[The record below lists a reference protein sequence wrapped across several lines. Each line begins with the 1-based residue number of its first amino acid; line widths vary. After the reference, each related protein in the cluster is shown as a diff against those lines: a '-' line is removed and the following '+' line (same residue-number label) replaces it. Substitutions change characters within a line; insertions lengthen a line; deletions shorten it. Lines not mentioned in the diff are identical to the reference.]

1 MTFSSRAVRSTAPG
15 TERRSATPGRL
26 LEDARLRS
34 PEQRAAFVAAARELA
49 TETGSSAFTVQ
60 QVVARSGRSLKSF
73 YRHFA
78 GKDDLLAALLEEDIA
93 VGALFLTEMV
103 DAHRD
108 PPARLEAWVTGL
120 FDLLAAG
127 DEGYV
132 AVLVREYQR
141 LGHTRPADL
150 ERAVSPFVDLL
161 AGELRAAVD
170 AGAARS
176 ADPGLD
182 ARLVFELM
190 MASIFAVVL
199 GRDRRPP
206 AEVARHVWRFT
217 AEGLGAAPS
226 GRPPSRRGRR

>member
-1 MTFSSRAVRSTAPG
+1 MAFSTGAGPATGIGTA
-15 TERRSATPGRL
+15 RRPASVGVAL
-26 LEDARLRS
+26 DDARLRS
-34 PEQRAAFVAAARELA
+34 AEQRSAFVAAARELA

-93 VGALFLTEMV
+93 VGALFLAEMV

-141 LGHTRPADL
+141 LGHTRTADL

-161 AGELRAAVD
+161 AGELRAAAD

-176 ADPGLD
+176 ADPGHD

-206 AEVARHVWRFT
+206 AEVARHVWRF
-217 AEGLGAAPS
+217 AAQGLGVAPG
-226 GRPPSRRGRR
+226 GRPPVRRRRR